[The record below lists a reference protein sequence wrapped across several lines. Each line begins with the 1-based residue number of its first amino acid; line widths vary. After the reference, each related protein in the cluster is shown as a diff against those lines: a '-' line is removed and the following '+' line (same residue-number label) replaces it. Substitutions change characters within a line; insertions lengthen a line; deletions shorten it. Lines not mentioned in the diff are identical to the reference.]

1 MRKHIVVLCAT
12 KNIEE
17 ARELS
22 KGLLQQGL
30 IACAS
35 IIQPVES
42 WFVWK
47 DQIEEVQEVQLFLKT
62 TLERYADV
70 ERWIV
75 ANHSY
80 EVPEIIALSVERGF
94 LPYLNWMAQ
103 TVEST

>member
-1 MRKHIVVLCAT
+1 MKKAVVILCTT

-17 ARELS
+17 AREIS
-22 KGLLQQGL
+22 RGLLGEGL

-35 IIQPVES
+35 IVQPVES

-47 DQIEEVQEVQLFLKT
+47 EQIEEVQEVQIFLKT
-62 TLERYADV
+62 TLEKYV
-70 ERWIV
+70 EVEKWIV

-80 EVPEIIALSVERGF
+80 EVPEIVALPIEKGF
-94 LPYLNWMAQ
+94 IPFLNWVGQ

>member
-1 MRKHIVVLCAT
+1 MKKICLILCTT

-17 ARELS
+17 ARIIA
-22 KGLLQQGL
+22 KGLLGEGL

-35 IIQPVES
+35 IVQPVES

-47 DQIEEVQEVQLFLKT
+47 DQIEEVQEVQLFIKT
-62 TLERYADV
+62 NAEKYGEVERY
-70 ERWIV
+70 IT

-80 EVPEIIALSVERGF
+80 EVPEIMALNVEKGF
-94 LPYLNWMAQ
+94 LPYLNWIHQ

>member
-1 MRKHIVVLCAT
+1 MIVILCTT

-17 ARELS
+17 AREIS
-22 KGLLQQGL
+22 KGLLEEGL

-62 TLERYADV
+62 TSERYVSV
-70 ERWIV
+70 EQWIV

-80 EVPEIIALSVERGF
+80 EVPEIIALPIEKGL
-94 LPYLNWMAQ
+94 LPYLNWVIQ

>member
-1 MRKHIVVLCAT
+1 MKKVCLVLCAT

-17 ARELS
+17 ARMIS
-22 KGLLQQGL
+22 GGLLREGL

-47 DQIEEVQEVQLFLKT
+47 GQIEEVQEVQLFLKT
-62 TLERYADV
+62 SVDKYDDV
-70 ERWIV
+70 ERYIA

-80 EVPEIIALSVERGF
+80 EVPEIMAFNTEKGF
-94 LPYLNWMAQ
+94 APYLNWINQ
-103 TVEST
+103 SVEST

>member
-1 MRKHIVVLCAT
+1 MAKEIVILCTT

-17 ARELS
+17 ARVIS
-22 KGLLQQGL
+22 RGLLQNGL

-35 IIQPVES
+35 IVQPVES

-62 TLERYADV
+62 TLEKYGAV
-70 ERWIV
+70 EAWIV

-80 EVPEIIALSVERGF
+80 EVPEILALPIEKGF
-94 LPYLNWMAQ
+94 APYLNWVRQ
-103 TVEST
+103 VTESA

>member
-1 MRKHIVVLCAT
+1 MKKMIVILCTT

-17 ARELS
+17 AREIS
-22 KGLLQQGL
+22 KGLLGEGL

-47 DQIEEVQEVQLFLKT
+47 EQIEQIQEVQLILKT
-62 TLERYADV
+62 TLENYVQV
-70 ERWIV
+70 EQWIV

-80 EVPEIIALSVERGF
+80 EVPEIIALTVEKGF
-94 LPYLNWMAQ
+94 APYLSWVSLAG
-103 TVEST
+103 EST